1 MDTFAVFQQMLILV
15 FVIAVGFSIR
25 RMGII
30 NEDTNAH
37 LTKLI
42 LSVTMPA
49 TLLSAL
55 SGSTLE
61 VPLRNAFILLG
72 IVTLAHL
79 FMIAIACLSPF
90 ALRADKS
97 DRGVLA
103 TMALFGNATFI
114 GIPLAYAFF
123 GPDGMFYTLLLNI
136 VNNLFLF
143 SLGMKLVGGSRA
155 KLSIKFFLSPVLIS
169 AVLAVTLFLANIQ
182 LPFVINS
189 GLRLIGSITTPA
201 AMILLGS
208 TLGAIEFG
216 ELFRGWRVYAITA
229 VRLLIIPVSVFYFL
243 VFISATIFPLSTLFL
258 RVAIVIVASPMAVST
273 VTFAIHYGANK
284 ELASKGIL
292 LSTLFSVITMPFL
305 LTVLT

>member
-37 LTKLI
+37 LTRLI

-61 VPLRNAFILLG
+61 VPLGNAFILLG
-72 IVTLAHL
+72 IITLAHL
-79 FMIAIACLSPF
+79 FMIAIACLSPI

-114 GIPLAYAFF
+114 GIPLAYSFF

-143 SLGMKLVGGSRA
+143 SLGMKLVGGKQANLSA
-155 KLSIKFFLSPVLIS
+155 KLFFSPAMLASFLSVL
-169 AVLAVTLFLANIQ
+169 LFMLDIQ
-182 LPFVINS
+182 LPYVMDRS
-189 GLRLIGSITTPA
+189 LGLLGAVTTPM

-208 TLGAIEFG
+208 ILGAMDLG
-216 ELFRGWRVYAITA
+216 ELFRGWRVYIITA
-229 VRLLIIPVSVFYFL
+229 VRLLIAP
-243 VFISATIFPLSTLFL
+243 
-258 RVAIVIVASPMAVST
+258 IVVYLALLPFSIDPMLLTVILIMSASPMAIST
-273 VTFAIHYGANK
+273 AMFTIHYDAHQEVVG
-284 ELASKGIL
+284 KGIF
-292 LSTLFSVITMPFL
+292 LSTLFSVVTLPILLWFL
-305 LTVLT
+305 L